1 MIKATVIDK
10 DYGSVSAEKLT
21 WLQNEYA
28 SRGIELRLLHLTQ
41 ESDIIEQCQHED
53 VILAT
58 GNPPLTMHVLNN
70 LPALRFV
77 QRFGIGVNSID
88 LDAAAANGIV
98 ISNMPGFCITE
109 LAVHATAMI
118 LNIIRNIGFYDRG
131 IRSGNWHKA
140 KGPVPRN
147 PQNLVLGLYGFGG
160 SAREI
165 YKIFNKGFG
174 SRVIVNDPYFNN
186 DGTWDVAQV
195 NFEEMLQQA
204 DIISIHAP
212 LTPETHHI
220 FNAEAFRK
228 MKTGAIIINIARG
241 ELINQDDLISAIET
255 GEIFGAGLDVFAKE
269 PLPAD
274 NRLTALETTVL
285 TPHSAFYGEDA
296 INTQLSLA
304 LSLVNTFINSARFD
318 RRYIS
323 NKAVIEKLSH
333 ITLEN

>member
-10 DYGSVSAEKLT
+10 DYGSVSVEKLN
-21 WLQNEYA
+21 WLQSEYV
-28 SRGIELRLLHLTQ
+28 SRGIELRLLHLSK
-41 ESDIIEQCQHED
+41 EEDIIRECKHCE

-58 GNPPLTMHVLNN
+58 GNPPLTAHVMEN
-70 LPALRFV
+70 LPALRMV

-88 LDAAAANGIV
+88 LQAAAHNGIV
-98 ISNMPGFCITE
+98 IANMPGFCITE

-131 IRSGNWHKA
+131 IRSGDWRKA

-147 PQNLVLGLYGFGG
+147 PQNLTLGLYGFGG

-174 SRVIVNDPYFNN
+174 TRVIVNDPYFTN
-186 DGTWDVAQV
+186 DGSWDVSSV
-195 NFEEMLQQA
+195 TFEEMLQEA

-212 LTPETHHI
+212 LTNETHHI

-228 MKTGAIIINIARG
+228 MKSGSIIINIARG
-241 ELINQDDLISAIET
+241 ELINQDDLISAIEA
-255 GEIFGAGLDVFAKE
+255 GQIFGAGLDVFAKE
-269 PLPAD
+269 PLPAE
-274 NRLTALETTVL
+274 NRLTSLDTTVL

-304 LSLVNTFINSARFD
+304 LNLVDTFINKKRIE
-318 RRYIS
+318 RRYIA
-323 NKAVIEKLSH
+323 NKDVAEKLSN
-333 ITLEN
+333 ITIDN